1 MGARK
6 DYYSTH
12 SPVMMATG
20 MEAVVPAVRGAP
32 GFHGRDVADF
42 FLFFIK
48 KLKINYSKFIFKI

>member
-42 FLFFIK
+42 FLFFNKKIK
-48 KLKINYSKFIFKI
+48 NKLLKTYF

>member
-42 FLFFIK
+42 FSIFYKKIK
-48 KLKINYSKFIFKI
+48 NKLLKTYF

>member
-48 KLKINYSKFIFKI
+48 N